1 MLVVQKRLAETL
13 PKILTATIGGGNF
26 LFIDSFNKRCD
37 NTLIGTLLADKQD
50 CGRSHYYVLVLKD
63 YNNMEINE
71 SRQLTNIAN
80 YLKAHGIVVNTKKE
94 IEEHLI
100 GFTLPFIA
108 KDPEDFT
115 VKELAL
121 MTKRRKEIDE
131 MLSKDDIPQRV
142 AELLTLE
149 RKCYPIVRIR
159 KLTPRECF
167 RLMDVSEEDIDKLLT
182 MAEKT
187 KKGQQV
193 LEQVLANSSL
203 YHCAGNS
210 IVVSCLF
217 HIFRTLLVEEEKTN
231 GVKAV
236 AFRSEPKQLSLF

>member
-1 MLVVQKRLAETL
+1 
-13 PKILTATIGGGNF
+13 
-26 LFIDSFNKRCD
+26 
-37 NTLIGTLLADKQD
+37 
-50 CGRSHYYVLVLKD
+50 
-63 YNNMEINE
+63 MEINE
-71 SRQLTNIAN
+71 SRQLTNIAR
-80 YLKAHGIVVNTKKE
+80 YFKAKGKVLTTKQE
-94 IEEHLI
+94 IEENLK
-100 GFTLPFIA
+100 GFPLPFIA

-121 MTKRRKEIDE
+121 MTKRRMEIEEILNDE
-131 MLSKDDIPQRV
+131 TTPTKDR
-142 AELLTLE
+142 ELLTLE

-182 MAEKT
+182 IAEKT
-187 KKGQQV
+187 RKGQQV

-217 HIFRTLLVEEEKTN
+217 HIFRTLLVEEEKMN
-231 GVKAV
+231 GVKAIP
-236 AFRSEPKQLSLF
+236 FRSEPKELSLF

>member
-1 MLVVQKRLAETL
+1 
-13 PKILTATIGGGNF
+13 
-26 LFIDSFNKRCD
+26 
-37 NTLIGTLLADKQD
+37 
-50 CGRSHYYVLVLKD
+50 
-63 YNNMEINE
+63 MEINE
-71 SRQLTNIAN
+71 SRQLINIAR
-80 YLKAHGIVVNTKKE
+80 YFKAKGKVLTTKQE
-94 IEEHLI
+94 IEEHLK
-100 GFTLPFIA
+100 GFPLPFIA

-121 MTKRRKEIDE
+121 MTKRRMEIDE
-131 MLSKDDIPQRV
+131 LLNNETTSKEDR
-142 AELLTLE
+142 EMLTLE

-182 MAEKT
+182 IAEKT
-187 KKGQQV
+187 RKGQQV
-193 LEQVLANSSL
+193 LEQVLANTSL

-217 HIFRTLLVEEEKTN
+217 HIFRTLLIDEEKTN
-231 GVKAV
+231 GVKAA

>member
-1 MLVVQKRLAETL
+1 
-13 PKILTATIGGGNF
+13 
-26 LFIDSFNKRCD
+26 
-37 NTLIGTLLADKQD
+37 
-50 CGRSHYYVLVLKD
+50 
-63 YNNMEINE
+63 MEINE
-71 SRQLTNIAN
+71 SRQLANIATYFKYQGN
-80 YLKAHGIVVNTKKE
+80 VLSTKE
-94 IEEHLI
+94 DIEEHLK
-100 GFTLPFIA
+100 GFPLPFIA

-131 MLSKDDIPQRV
+131 ILNDETISEEYR
-142 AELLTLE
+142 ELLTLE

-167 RLMDVSEEDIDKLLT
+167 RLMDVSEEDIDKLLS

-187 KKGQQV
+187 KKGKQV

-217 HIFRTLLVEEEKTN
+217 HIFRTLLVVGEKTN
-231 GVKAV
+231 GIKAIP
-236 AFRSEPKQLSLF
+236 FRPEPKQLSLFEL

>member
-1 MLVVQKRLAETL
+1 
-13 PKILTATIGGGNF
+13 
-26 LFIDSFNKRCD
+26 
-37 NTLIGTLLADKQD
+37 
-50 CGRSHYYVLVLKD
+50 
-63 YNNMEINE
+63 MEINE
-71 SRQLTNIAN
+71 SRQLTNIAR
-80 YLKAHGIVVNTKKE
+80 YFKAKGKVLTTKHQ
-94 IEEHLI
+94 IEENLK
-100 GFTLPFIA
+100 GFPLPFIA

-121 MTKRRKEIDE
+121 MTKRRMEIEEILNDE
-131 MLSKDDIPQRV
+131 TTPTKDR
-142 AELLTLE
+142 ELLTLE

-182 MAEKT
+182 IAEKT
-187 KKGQQV
+187 RKGQQV

-217 HIFRTLLVEEEKTN
+217 HIFRTLLVEEEKMN
-231 GVKAV
+231 GVKAIP
-236 AFRSEPKQLSLF
+236 FRSEPKELSLF

>member
-1 MLVVQKRLAETL
+1 
-13 PKILTATIGGGNF
+13 
-26 LFIDSFNKRCD
+26 
-37 NTLIGTLLADKQD
+37 
-50 CGRSHYYVLVLKD
+50 
-63 YNNMEINE
+63 MEINE

-80 YLKAHGIVVNTKKE
+80 YFKARGIVANTKKE
-94 IEEHLI
+94 IEEHLVD
-100 GFTLPFIA
+100 FTLPFIA

-121 MTKRRKEIDE
+121 MTKRRKEIDGL
-131 MLSKDDIPQRV
+131 LSDETIPTKDR
-142 AELLTLE
+142 ELLTLE

-182 MAEKT
+182 IAEKT
-187 KKGQQV
+187 RKGQQV

-217 HIFRTLLVEEEKTN
+217 HIFRTLLVEEEKMN
-231 GVKAV
+231 GVKAIP
-236 AFRSEPKQLSLF
+236 FRPEPKELSLFEL

>member
-1 MLVVQKRLAETL
+1 
-13 PKILTATIGGGNF
+13 
-26 LFIDSFNKRCD
+26 
-37 NTLIGTLLADKQD
+37 
-50 CGRSHYYVLVLKD
+50 
-63 YNNMEINE
+63 MEINE

-80 YLKAHGIVVNTKKE
+80 YLKAHGIIVNTKKE

-100 GFTLPFIA
+100 GLTLPFIA

-121 MTKRRKEIDE
+121 MTKRRREIDE
-131 MLSKDDIPQRV
+131 MLIRGGISQEE

-167 RLMDVSEEDIDKLLT
+167 RLMDVSEEDIDKLLA

-217 HIFRTLLVEEEKTN
+217 HIFRTLFVEEEKTN
-231 GVKAV
+231 GVKAI

>member
-1 MLVVQKRLAETL
+1 
-13 PKILTATIGGGNF
+13 
-26 LFIDSFNKRCD
+26 
-37 NTLIGTLLADKQD
+37 
-50 CGRSHYYVLVLKD
+50 
-63 YNNMEINE
+63 MEINE

-80 YLKAHGIVVNTKKE
+80 YFKARGIVVNTKKD

-115 VKELAL
+115 VNELAL
-121 MTKRRKEIDE
+121 MTKRRKEIQELLNDE
-131 MLSKDDIPQRV
+131 TTPTKDR
-142 AELLTLE
+142 ELLTLE

-217 HIFRTLLVEEEKTN
+217 HIFRTLLVEEEKMN
-231 GVKAV
+231 GVKAIP
-236 AFRSEPKQLSLF
+236 FRPEPKELSLFEL